1 MEKAAEWVRRRDQME
16 KTKRPNT
23 KLKDAVGEIEGKIGG
38 YKTKSQREGE
48 DIKVQVMPFT

>member
-1 MEKAAEWVRRRDQME
+1 ME

-48 DIKVQVMPFT
+48 DIKVQVMPFIWRRYLAGLSN